1 MNNDIAVDK
10 ISRKDTKIIERQG
23 VVLPILGVPFIA
35 AALPAAGAAALG
47 IYGAYGDEITSLFN
61 SFFSKSFPQ
70 SLIHFR
76 PRKK

>member
-1 MNNDIAVDK
+1 MINDISVDK

-47 IYGAYGDEITSLFN
+47 IYGTYGDEITSLFN
-61 SFFSKSFPQ
+61 SFFSKSFSQ
-70 SLIHFR
+70 SSIHFSD
-76 PRKK
+76 KK